1 MKFEWDIK
9 KEKINI
15 EKHGISF
22 KTASLVFNDENRI
35 EYYDQLHSTDEDRFI
50 TIGLVGK
57 VIVVVYTERL
67 SKYRIISARP
77 ATKEERRRYY
87 NAW

>member
-35 EYYDQLHSTDEDRFI
+35 EYYDQLHSADEDRFI

>member
-35 EYYDQLHSTDEDRFI
+35 EYYDQLHSADEDRFI

-67 SKYRIISARP
+67 SKYRIMSARP

-87 NAW
+87 NA

>member
-87 NAW
+87 NA

>member
-35 EYYDQLHSTDEDRFI
+35 EYYDQLHSADEDRFI

-87 NAW
+87 NA